1 MGSMRCNAGSL
12 KKQKNGL
19 LADNQKGNGDDTPT
33 TARKLNWVNNLNELG
48 SKFVLRTSRR

>member
-12 KKQKNGL
+12 KEQKNGL

-48 SKFVLRTSRR
+48 SKFILRTSRR